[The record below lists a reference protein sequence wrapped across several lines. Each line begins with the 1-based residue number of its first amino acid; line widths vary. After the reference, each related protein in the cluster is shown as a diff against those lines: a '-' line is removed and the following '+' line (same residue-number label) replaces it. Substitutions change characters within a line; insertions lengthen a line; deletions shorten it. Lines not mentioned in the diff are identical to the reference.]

1 MKKVFVI
8 LSVIFIVGL
17 AIMLGFKKNGDDS
30 GQLKFIK
37 VKKGD
42 ISEKALAIGTIEP
55 EKEIKVKSIVSGIIE
70 KVYFKI
76 GDFVKKGEPLFKI
89 SPTPTPL
96 EYAEAKRQMEISE
109 VNLNKIKRERD
120 RKLKLYKSEIISAS
134 DMDNVESQYK
144 EAILRYKIATEK
156 FKLLE
161 EGKIKLYNKNI
172 NSIIK
177 APISGIVL
185 SQNVYEGDP
194 VVPLT
199 SYQPGTEL
207 CSMADMK
214 NMLFKGTVDEIDVG
228 KLSVGMKAKIKI
240 GALPDVSIEGIL
252 ERISPKAKKDGNST
266 LFDIEILIK
275 KREEKVLRSGY
286 SATAHIKIKEKKGAF
301 LIPERLVIF
310 ENDKK
315 FVEIMKNG
323 KPSKKEIK
331 TGLSDGLNI
340 EVIEGLKIGEK
351 IVERPP
357 EDIK

>member
-1 MKKVFVI
+1 MKKVLVI

-17 AIMLGFKKNGDDS
+17 AIVLGFKKNGENS
-30 GQLKFIK
+30 KQLKLVE
-37 VKKGD
+37 VKKGN

-55 EKEIKVKSIVSGIIE
+55 KKEIKVKSIVSGIVE

-76 GDFVKKGEPLFKI
+76 GDYIKKGDPLFKI

-109 VNLNKIKRERD
+109 VSLNKIKRERD

-134 DMDNVESQYK
+134 EMDNIESQYK
-144 EAILRYKIATEK
+144 EEILRYKIAMEK

-161 EGKIKLYNKNI
+161 KGKIKLYNKNI

-177 APISGIVL
+177 SPISGIVL
-185 SQNVYEGDP
+185 SQNVYEGEP

-207 CSMADMK
+207 CSMADMRS
-214 NMLFKGTVDEIDVG
+214 MLFKGTVDEIDVG
-228 KLSVGMKAKIKI
+228 KLSTGMKAEIEI

-252 ERISPKAKKDGNST
+252 ERISPRAKKDGNST
-266 LFDIEILIK
+266 LFDIEILIV
-275 KREEKVLRSGY
+275 RQGGKVLRSGY
-286 SATAHIKIKEKKGAF
+286 SATAHIKIKEKKGVL

-310 ENDKK
+310 ENNKK
-315 FVEIMKNG
+315 FVEMMKDG
-323 KPSKKEIK
+323 KPIKKEIK

-340 EVIEGLKIGEK
+340 EVREGLKIGEK

-357 EDIK
+357 KDIK